1 MLQET
6 WINKVVS
13 QGWFADTL
21 FMPLL
26 YTRLSLMAE
35 NIFLL
40 LPADLEETI
49 DPLTLLPM
57 QLVLWLKDGP
67 SKTCF
72 QIRKGALAC
81 FIQQTGLCSV
91 LLKQVYDFPSSVTW
105 FPSSER

>member
-1 MLQET
+1 
-6 WINKVVS
+6 
-13 QGWFADTL
+13 
-21 FMPLL
+21 
-26 YTRLSLMAE
+26 MAE

-57 QLVLWLKDGP
+57 QLVLWLKVWRKDGP

-72 QIRKGALAC
+72 QIRKDALAC

-91 LLKQVYDFPSSVTW
+91 LLTQVYDFPSSVT
-105 FPSSER
+105 